1 MFLRSGWCSGLPAV
15 FDEEER
21 DVVGLG
27 GALSEAVESGE
38 QRGLECGCAVG
49 GGGLDQGEQ
58 TFLAELL
65 AGLAFGI
72 CEAVRINDEDVAR

>member
-1 MFLRSGWCSGLPAV
+1 MFLRSGWSSGLPAV

-21 DVVGLG
+21 DVVGLR

-58 TFLAELL
+58 TFFTELL
-65 AGLAFGI
+65 PCFAFGI
-72 CEAVRINDEDVAR
+72 GEAV